1 MKIKKFYYKFE
12 KIIFKNKQINIYYFN
27 RNLRIS
33 KQLLRLI
40 SFYYKKNIF
49 DFIFSGGKTFIPFFK
64 NFKKKKFKKISFYLS
79 DERLSLTDI
88 YLSNKYNI
96 DQALKKNNRNFGIQS
111 FNKSTINSKNRIKL
125 FDRNLSLK
133 KVAFLGIGL
142 DGHVAS
148 LFDESKILYKGKNI
162 KIIKNKKEIFQR
174 ITLNEKY
181 IRKINK
187 IIFVITQKN
196 KLYLIN
202 RLKNKLKY
210 KQLNIFEKII
220 KNHLLTN
227 KIDIYCVK

>member
-1 MKIKKFYYKFE
+1 M
-12 KIIFKNKQINIYYFN
+12 
-27 RNLRIS
+27 
-33 KQLLRLI
+33 
-40 SFYYKKNIF
+40 
-49 DFIFSGGKTFIPFFK
+49 
-64 NFKKKKFKKISFYLS
+64 
-79 DERLSLTDI
+79 
-88 YLSNKYNI
+88 
-96 DQALKKNNRNFGIQS
+96 
-111 FNKSTINSKNRIKL
+111 
-125 FDRNLSLK
+125 
-133 KVAFLGIGL
+133 

-202 RLKNKLKY
+202 RLKNKLQY